1 MPVGF
6 LIVELISEEERD
18 EIAERYGTAVIRAA
32 LENAR
37 ALQLLRDPAVREAAV
52 IHADWK
58 PPTLDEMRREEEQ
71 AGFEKIM
78 RRRQSGRL
86 GSET

>member
-1 MPVGF
+1 MPGF

-18 EIAERYGTAVIRAA
+18 DIAERYGTAVIRAA

-52 IHADWK
+52 THTDWK
-58 PPTLDEMRREEEQ
+58 PPTLSFWPGPVGVGDP
-71 AGFEKIM
+71 
-78 RRRQSGRL
+78 S
-86 GSET
+86 

>member
-1 MPVGF
+1 MPGF

-18 EIAERYGTAVIRAA
+18 DIAERYGTAVIRAA

-37 ALQLLRDPAVREAAV
+37 ALQLLRDPAV